1 MPERRLVTRSKNSQN
16 HRVRTWPKSLHQ
28 VVTTARDFFR
38 RQHWRE
44 LLRIREK
51 LRLSEETL
59 HLLLAGGVGIIG
71 GLVNLIFFRC
81 TDTLK
86 EMALRHQGDL
96 VEIAEALN
104 WWQLLLA
111 PTAGGLAA
119 GLVLYWGLPWA
130 GKRDS
135 SNLLEVV
142 AAGDGRLP
150 FRHAL
155 VKAISS
161 LLSISTGGS
170 IGREGLITHLTA
182 TAASKCGQLAGWQP
196 YRLRLLVACGA
207 AAGIAAAYNAP
218 VAGAVFAAQ
227 IVLGN
232 FSMNLFAPL
241 VLASVVA
248 TMVSRSFFGIEPQYQ
263 VPSYVE
269 FTHVTQLPWFLL
281 LGLFAGMLGAAF
293 LKLLRHGELLF
304 SRLPQP
310 LYARMALGGLV
321 VGAIATGFPQVWGN
335 GYGATNQILHGH
347 YALGFLLGLFVAKLL
362 ATLMTVGS
370 GAVGG
375 VFTPTLFLGAGLG
388 GVFGMFLH
396 AAHLAVGLP
405 TAAFALA
412 GMGSV
417 LAATTHSLLLAMIL
431 VFEISLN
438 YTLMP
443 PLMVACAVS
452 TLVARRLHPDT
463 IYTEPLRQKGLA
475 ADRESAQIGAATQQ
489 TVGDLMRDPVPPLK
503 QTATFREIADRFL
516 TNPNNFLPVV
526 DEKDRLVGIVALQDL
541 KEYLSAGQELAGVI
555 AYDVMRPPPVCL
567 TPNQSL
573 LDALPVLLSS
583 EQRNVPVVNTQQERR
598 LVGAVARA
606 DALGVL
612 SEAISPRSAPNG

>member
-1 MPERRLVTRSKNSQN
+1 M
-16 HRVRTWPKSLHQ
+16 
-28 VVTTARDFFR
+28 
-38 RQHWRE
+38 
-44 LLRIREK
+44 
-51 LRLSEETL
+51 
-59 HLLLAGGVGIIG
+59 HLLLAGGVGVIG
-71 GLVNLIFFRC
+71 GLVNLVFHLCI
-81 TDTLK
+81 DTLK
-86 EMALRHQGDL
+86 EVALRDRRDL
-96 VEIAEALN
+96 VEIAEALH
-104 WWQLLLA
+104 WWQCLLA
-111 PTAGGLAA
+111 STLGGLAA
-119 GLVLYWGLPWA
+119 GLVLVWGLHWA
-130 GKRDS
+130 GKRGT

-142 AAGDGRLP
+142 VAGDGRLP

-155 VKAISS
+155 IKAISS

-182 TAASKCGQLAGWQP
+182 TAASKCGQLARWQP

-241 VLASVVA
+241 VFASVVA

-263 VPSYVE
+263 VPLHLE

-293 LKLLRHGELLF
+293 LKLLRYSELLF
-304 SRLPQP
+304 NRIRRP
-310 LYARMALGGLV
+310 LYTRMALGGLA

-335 GYGATNQILHGH
+335 GYGATNQILHGQ
-347 YALGFLLGLFVAKLL
+347 YAPGFLLGLFVAKLL

-388 GVFGMFLH
+388 GLFGMTLH
-396 AAHLAVGLP
+396 AAQFAAVP
-405 TAAFALA
+405 PPAAFALV

-417 LAATTHSLLLAMIL
+417 LAATTHSPLLAMIM

-452 TLVARRLHPDT
+452 TLVARRLDPQT
-463 IYTEPLRQKGLA
+463 IYTEPLRQKGLETE
-475 ADRESAQIGAATQQ
+475 RESTQPGAATQQ

-503 QTATFREIADRFL
+503 QTTTFHEIADRFL
-516 TNPNNFLPVV
+516 TSPNNFLPVV
-526 DEKDRLVGIVALQDL
+526 DEGNSLVGLVALQDL
-541 KEYLSAGQELAGVI
+541 KEYLNAGQELNGVI
-555 AYDVMRPPPVCL
+555 AYDVMRPPPLCL
-567 TPNQSL
+567 TPNQKL
-573 LDALPVLLSS
+573 LDALPVLLAS
-583 EQRNVPVVNTQQERR
+583 EQRNVPVVNSHKECR
-598 LVGAVARA
+598 LVGTVARA
-606 DALGVL
+606 EALGLL
-612 SEAISPRSAPNG
+612 SEAIAPRSTPSG

>member
-1 MPERRLVTRSKNSQN
+1 M
-16 HRVRTWPKSLHQ
+16 RTWRKRLQQ
-28 VVTTARDFFR
+28 VVAAARNSFR
-38 RQHWRE
+38 RHRQD

-51 LRLSEETL
+51 LRLSEETV
-59 HLLLAGGVGIIG
+59 HLLLAGGVGVIG
-71 GLVNLIFFRC
+71 GLVNLVFHLCI
-81 TDTLK
+81 DTLK
-86 EMALRHQGDL
+86 EVALRDRRDL
-96 VEIAEALN
+96 VEIAEALH
-104 WWQLLLA
+104 WWQCLLA
-111 PTAGGLAA
+111 STLGGLAA
-119 GLVLYWGLPWA
+119 GLVLVWGLHWA
-130 GKRDS
+130 GKRGT

-142 AAGDGRLP
+142 VAGDGRLP

-155 VKAISS
+155 IKAISS

-182 TAASKCGQLAGWQP
+182 TAASKCGQLARWQP

-241 VLASVVA
+241 VFASVVA

-263 VPSYVE
+263 VPLHLE

-293 LKLLRHGELLF
+293 LKLLRYSELLF
-304 SRLPQP
+304 NRIRRP
-310 LYARMALGGLV
+310 LYTRMALGGLA

-335 GYGATNQILHGH
+335 GYGATNQILHGQ
-347 YALGFLLGLFVAKLL
+347 YAPGFLLGLFVAKLL

-388 GVFGMFLH
+388 GLFGMTLH
-396 AAHLAVGLP
+396 AAQFAAVP
-405 TAAFALA
+405 PPAAFALV

-417 LAATTHSLLLAMIL
+417 LAATTHSPLLAMIM

-452 TLVARRLHPDT
+452 TLVARRLDPQT
-463 IYTEPLRQKGLA
+463 IYTEPLRQKGLETE
-475 ADRESAQIGAATQQ
+475 RESTQPGAATQQ

-503 QTATFREIADRFL
+503 QTTTFHEIADRFL
-516 TNPNNFLPVV
+516 TSPNNFLPVV
-526 DEKDRLVGIVALQDL
+526 DEGNSLVGLVALQDL
-541 KEYLSAGQELAGVI
+541 KEYLNAGQELNGVI
-555 AYDVMRPPPVCL
+555 AYDVMRPPPLCL
-567 TPNQSL
+567 TPNQKL
-573 LDALPVLLSS
+573 LDALPVLLAS
-583 EQRNVPVVNTQQERR
+583 EQRNVPVVNSHKECR
-598 LVGAVARA
+598 LVGTVARA
-606 DALGVL
+606 EALGLL
-612 SEAISPRSAPNG
+612 SEAIAPRSTPSG

>member
-1 MPERRLVTRSKNSQN
+1 VP
-16 HRVRTWPKSLHQ
+16 TWPKSLHHI
-28 VVTTARDFFR
+28 VATARDFFR

-155 VKAISS
+155 VKALSS

-170 IGREGLITHLTA
+170 IGREGLIAHLTA

-310 LYARMALGGLV
+310 LYSRMALGGLV

-335 GYGATNQILHGH
+335 GYGATNQILHGQ
-347 YALGFLLGLFVAKLL
+347 YALGFLFGLFVAKLL

-388 GVFGMFLH
+388 GVFGMLLH
-396 AAHLAVGLP
+396 AANLAVGLP

-606 DALGVL
+606 DALGVF